1 MKNLTKN
8 SNVIYKHLRELG
20 IVSELDRC
28 IECSK
33 TDDRKLLL
41 LRQDSDIFYIRANDT
56 FTLPRRFVYS
66 VISRERPHKS
76 TSLISLDSKVY
87 NYFPEAY
94 TKILKKVVEQGNG
107 DVNILDILS
116 DECGNLFSMTVCGL
130 ANDSKI
136 ALNNSLF
143 KIACFSDNYVTF
155 SFIDDAFKFMIYY
168 PINHKE
174 NLIIT
179 RFEVGKKQD
188 YFDCKYDESG
198 LKKIVHHICLI
209 LNSQFERI
217 IPIDIK

>member
-8 SNVIYKHLRELG
+8 SNVIYRHLRELG
-20 IVSELDRC
+20 VVNELDRC
-28 IECSK
+28 VECSK

-56 FTLPRRFVYS
+56 LTLPRRFVYS
-66 VISRERPHKS
+66 VISRERPHKLA
-76 TSLISLDSKVY
+76 SLISLDSTVY

-116 DECGNLFSMTVCGL
+116 DECGNLFSMIVCGL

-143 KIACFSDNYVTF
+143 KIACFSDNYVIF
-155 SFIDDAFKFMIYY
+155 SFTDDTFNFMIYY
-168 PINHKE
+168 PINYKKD
-174 NLIIT
+174 NIIT
-179 RFEVGKKQD
+179 RFTVGEKQD
-188 YFDCKYDESG
+188 YFDCKYDESE
-198 LKKIVHHICLI
+198 LKEIVHHVCSE
-209 LNSQFERI
+209 LNNQFKENE
-217 IPIDIK
+217 IPRS

>member
-8 SNVIYKHLRELG
+8 SNVIYRHLRELG
-20 IVSELDRC
+20 VVNELSRC
-28 IECSK
+28 VECSK

-41 LRQDSDIFYIRANDT
+41 LRQDPDIFYIQANNT
-56 FTLPRRFVYS
+56 FALPMRFAYS
-66 VISRERPHKS
+66 VISREVPYKP
-76 TSLISLDSKVY
+76 TSLISLDSTVY

-116 DECGNLFSMTVCGL
+116 DECGNLFSMIVCGL

-143 KIACFSDNYVTF
+143 KIACFSDNYVIF
-155 SFIDDAFKFMIYY
+155 SFTDDTFNFMIYY
-168 PINHKE
+168 PINYKKD
-174 NLIIT
+174 NIIT
-179 RFEVGKKQD
+179 RFTVGEKQD
-188 YFDCKYDESG
+188 YFDCKYDESR
-198 LKKIVHHICLI
+198 LREIVHHVCLI